1 MIVVSGDWH
10 GDWKAVIKE
19 IKRLDLRDCTIIQVG
34 DFGVGFCSMKKDL
47 RALDYLNATLKPRNI
62 KLYAIRG
69 NHDNPI
75 YFDGSMPFVGN
86 ISLLPD
92 YSVIT
97 IDGQNIL
104 CVGGAISIDRK
115 PNSKIV
121 GFDGKPWKGRKEG
134 VNYWSNEAFVLK
146 PEWYLHLKN
155 IDIVITHSA
164 PDFCEPR
171 IKSGLSKWAVSDP
184 GLIEECAK
192 ERNDLSKMFDALKS
206 QGCPMKHWF
215 YGHFHYYKKEE
226 HFDTEF
232 VLLDINQFY
241 EVRI

>member
-1 MIVVSGDWH
+1 MLIVSGDWH
-10 GDWKAVIKE
+10 GDWKSVIQE

-47 RALDYLNATLKPRNI
+47 RSLDYLNTTLKSRNI

-75 YFDGSMPFVGN
+75 YFDGSISSIGN

-97 IDGQNIL
+97 IDGAKIL

-115 PNSKIV
+115 PNSSLV

-134 VNYWSNEAFVLK
+134 VNYWSDEVFVLK
-146 PEWYLHLKN
+146 PELLKDLKD

-171 IKSGLSKWAVSDP
+171 IKTGLGKWLETDP
-184 GLIEECAK
+184 SLLEECAK
-192 ERNDLSKMFDALKS
+192 ERNDLSKMYDILKANN
-206 QGCPMKHWF
+206 CPLKEWF
-215 YGHFHYYKKEE
+215 YGHFHSYKREQ
-226 HFDTEF
+226 HFDTHF
-232 VLLDINQFY
+232 TLLDIEQFY